1 MTLALLPAPALLA
14 LVFVFGLMV
23 GSFLNVCIARIPEG
37 QSVVSPRSRCPKC
50 GAAIAGYDNIPVVS
64 YLILG
69 GKCRQCRAPISLRYP
84 LVELITAVAFV
95 LQALVAGDNLA
106 LLAVRLVFTAMLIV
120 LYAIDWDV
128 QRLPDVITLPGI
140 AIGVLASLTLP
151 PGLVSSLEGAALG
164 AAILWVLRWGWHR
177 ATGVDAMGLGDV
189 KMLAMIGAFLGWQ
202 QVWLVLFLSS
212 LAGALIG
219 VMLATI
225 RGRSL
230 QSRMPFGTF
239 LALAAYAASLFGD
252 RLVTWYVG
260 LYR

>member
-1 MTLALLPAPALLA
+1 MTMVLPPAPVLLA

-37 QSVVSPRSRCPKC
+37 QSVVTPRSRCPKC
-50 GAAIAGYDNIPVVS
+50 GAAIAGYDNVPVLS

-69 GKCRQCRAPISLRYP
+69 GKCRRCRAPISLRYP
-84 LVELITAVAFV
+84 LVELLTAAAFV
-95 LQALVAGDNLA
+95 LQAIAVGDDLPR
-106 LLAVRLVFTAMLIV
+106 LGVRLVFTAMLIV
-120 LYAIDWDV
+120 LFAIDWDV
-128 QRLPDVITLPGI
+128 QRLPDVITLPGL
-140 AIGVLASLTLP
+140 AIGLAASVALP
-151 PGLVSSLEGAALG
+151 PGIVSSLEGAALG
-164 AAILWVLRWGWHR
+164 AAILLLLRWGWHR

-219 VMLATI
+219 ILLATL

-239 LALAAYAASLFGD
+239 LALAAYAASLFGE
-252 RLVTWYVG
+252 RLVSWYVG
-260 LYR
+260 LYH

>member
-1 MTLALLPAPALLA
+1 MTVMLPPAPVLLA
-14 LVFVFGLMV
+14 LVFVLGLMV

-37 QSVVSPRSRCPKC
+37 QSVVTPRSRCPKC
-50 GAAIAGYDNIPVVS
+50 GAAIAGYDNIPVLS

-69 GKCRQCRAPISLRYP
+69 GKCRRCHAPISVRYP

-95 LQALVAGDNLA
+95 LQAIAIADVW
-106 LLAVRLVFTAMLIV
+106 LLGVRLVLTAMLIV
-120 LYAIDWDV
+120 LFAIDWDV
-128 QRLPDVITLPGI
+128 QRLPDVITLPGL
-140 AIGVLASLTLP
+140 AIGLAASTVLP
-151 PGLVSSLEGAALG
+151 PGIVSSLEGAALG
-164 AAILWVLRWGWHR
+164 AAILWILRWGWQR

-219 VMLATI
+219 VLLATI

-239 LALAAYAASLFGD
+239 LALAAFVASLVGD
-252 RLVTWYVG
+252 RLIAWYAG